1 MSEKSWISWDQLWKS
16 VWLWCWFTTFHVV
29 DNTCCGHFNIGM
41 VGRQD
46 INNAALFK
54 LHGPIDMAWDGTN
67 FLVLFWLCL
76 VPSLFYFQ
84 IQKLGWPCSW
94 RWFSLFVQSSWFSFC
109 LPTVFVKLWQ
119 KNSLSF
125 YFEKKRICWM
135 TKKIE
140 WQKELTVQGGWFH
153 GSPSICIGNCFF
165 VLKYFDQQ
173 RFFDQQM
180 FLISNCFFVLKHF
193 DQQRLKKMPQI
204 CFFTF
209 HFKF

>member
-1 MSEKSWISWDQLWKS
+1 MAQLTWLGMGQISWFCFDCA
-16 VWLWCWFTTFHVV
+16 WCPAFSISKYKNSADHA
-29 DNTCCGHFNIGM
+29 
-41 VGRQD
+41 VGVGS
-46 INNAALFK
+46 AFLFSQV
-54 LHGPIDMAWDGTN
+54 G
-67 FLVLFWLCL
+67 
-76 VPSLFYFQ
+76 
-84 IQKLGWPCSW
+84 
-94 RWFSLFVQSSWFSFC
+94 SLFVC
-109 LPTVFVKLWQ
+109 LLYLSNCDK

-125 YFEKKRICWM
+125 YFEKKEFVEWQ
-135 TKKIE
+135 KKIE